1 MNLIRKGVRKMTAIL
16 SFLGI
21 GVATVFL
28 VVGELCFSC
37 ATWIAKRCG
46 RDAMDLKNA
55 RKRKETK

>member
-1 MNLIRKGVRKMTAIL
+1 MTAIL